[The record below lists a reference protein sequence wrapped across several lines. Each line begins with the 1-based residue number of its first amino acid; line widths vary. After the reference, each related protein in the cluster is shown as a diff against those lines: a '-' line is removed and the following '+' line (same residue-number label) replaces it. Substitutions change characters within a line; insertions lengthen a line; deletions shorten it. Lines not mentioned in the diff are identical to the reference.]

1 VICVTHPVELSVIY
15 SQGQD
20 GWVLARIHEFPA
32 AMSQG
37 RTREEARDNV
47 LDALRELVFSYLE
60 EGEPAPVPPGATVEG
75 LHVTL
80 TA

>member
-1 VICVTHPVELSVIY
+1 MDVGKPKLTVIY
-15 SQGQD
+15 SQGDD
-20 GWVLARIHEFPA
+20 GWVLARIREFPA

-37 RTREEARDNV
+37 RTREQARANV
-47 LDALRELVFSYLE
+47 LDALREILFSYLE
-60 EGEPAPVPPGATVEG
+60 EGEPIPVPPGASIEE

>member
-1 VICVTHPVELSVIY
+1 VSEPKVTVIY
-15 SQGQD
+15 SEGHD
-20 GWVLARIHEFPA
+20 GWVIARIREFPA

-37 RTREEARDNV
+37 RTREEARENV

-60 EGEPAPVPPGATVEG
+60 EGEPIPVPPGASVEE

>member
-1 VICVTHPVELSVIY
+1 MSGPLDLTVIY
-15 SQGQD
+15 SQGVD
-20 GWVLARIHEFPA
+20 GWVLAQIRELPA

-37 RTREEARDNV
+37 RTREEARANV

-60 EGEPAPVPPGATVEG
+60 DGEAVPVPPGAITEE

-80 TA
+80 SG